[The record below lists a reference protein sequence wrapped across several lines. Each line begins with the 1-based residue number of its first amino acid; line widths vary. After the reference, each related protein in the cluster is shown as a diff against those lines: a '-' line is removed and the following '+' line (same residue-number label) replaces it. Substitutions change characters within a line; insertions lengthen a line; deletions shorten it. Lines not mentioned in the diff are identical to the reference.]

1 MMLFMELATE
11 DQLYSSFQLPLFPF
25 ELIVLLLA
33 IILPVSVYVGYRL
46 GRAIYLQNEMA
57 TDAPAHDYGGTSL
70 GAMLAL
76 LGLLLAFSFGSALN
90 WADAR
95 NRALVD
101 DAATIGTAFL
111 RADILSE
118 PGRSKL
124 RNALLDYARTRYI
137 PKGSLQTK
145 ADLRAFFSETLDKQ
159 ATLWPVA
166 IEAVGGETPPP
177 IQTFILGSVNDVLD
191 AHTHRFR
198 TGSEALPTV
207 IKLMLLSAAILALIF
222 VGNRSAIQ
230 GRQLTWRTFALSGLL
245 SVVMIV
251 ILDLDRPREGLITI
265 NSDAIRATISELE
278 LSVG

>member
-1 MMLFMELATE
+1 MLFMEPVAA

-25 ELIVLLLA
+25 EQIVLFLA

-46 GRAIYLQNEMA
+46 GRATYLRDGVP

-95 NRALVD
+95 NKALVD

-118 PGRSKL
+118 PGRSEL
-124 RNALLDYARTRYI
+124 RNALLDYARTRYM
-137 PKGSLQTK
+137 PKGSIQTK
-145 ADLRAFFSETLDKQ
+145 EDLQAFFSETLAKQ
-159 ATLWPVA
+159 SRLWPVA
-166 IEAVGGETPPP
+166 IDAVGGDTPPP
-177 IQTFILGSVNDVLD
+177 IQTFILGSVNNVLD
-191 AHTHRFR
+191 AHTSRFR

-278 LSVG
+278 LSGV